1 MLPKPEKGKKLNNNF
16 LSDSE
21 ITKESDEV
29 VAAKK
34 VKSKRRM
41 ILISLIGTA
50 GLSLVFWSV
59 KSIQSFTA
67 SPHPLNFSFNFKFPE
82 LNFKTNTETKTSTS
96 ISSSDLDKFLS
107 DQKLSAIIFKNNDL
121 NNSIYQYNFSNSNI
135 TNFISELSKTKST
148 ETSNIISGLPEGL
161 LFQEKLDTS
170 SNIYGLTINLPN
182 SQITFIIQDTNKSE
196 NFSQNISSFIDQ
208 AYWYSVS
215 QN

>member
-29 VAAKK
+29 IAAKK

-50 GLSLVFWSV
+50 GLSLVFWSI

-67 SPHPLNFSFNFKFPE
+67 SPHPINFNFHLNLPKFNFK
-82 LNFKTNTETKTSTS
+82 TDTETKTSTN
-96 ISSSDLDKFLS
+96 ISTSDLDKFLS
-107 DQKLSAIIFKNNDL
+107 QANLSAIILKKNDF
-121 NNSIYQYNFSNSNI
+121 NNPLYQYNFSNSNI
-135 TNFISELSKTKST
+135 NNFISEISKTKST
-148 ETSNIISGLPEGL
+148 ETSSIVSGLPEGL

-170 SNIYGLTINLPN
+170 SNLYGLTINLPN
-182 SQITFIIQDTNKSE
+182 NQITFIIQDNNKSQ
-196 NFSQNISSFIDQ
+196 NFNQNISSFINQ

>member
-29 VAAKK
+29 VIAKK

-50 GLSLVFWSV
+50 GLSLIFWTV
-59 KSIQSFTA
+59 KGVQSFIS
-67 SPHPLNFSFNFKFPE
+67 SPHPLNFSFNFKLPQF
-82 LNFKTNTETKTSTS
+82 NFKTNTETKTSTS
-96 ISSSDLDKFLS
+96 ILSSDLDKFLS
-107 DQKLSAIIFKNNDL
+107 DQKLSAIIFENNDL
-121 NNSIYQYNFSNSNI
+121 NNPIYQFNFSNSNI
-135 TNFISELSKTKST
+135 TTFISELSKTKST

-161 LFQEKLDTS
+161 LFQEKLDANT
-170 SNIYGLTINLPN
+170 NLYGLTINLPSN
-182 SQITFIIQDTNKSE
+182 QITFIIQDNNKSQ
-196 NFSQNISSFIDQ
+196 NFNQNISSFINQ

>member
-29 VAAKK
+29 IAAKK

-41 ILISLIGTA
+41 ILISLFCTA
-50 GLSLVFWSV
+50 GLSLVFWSI

-67 SPHPLNFSFNFKFPE
+67 SPHPLNFNFHFKLPE
-82 LNFKTNTETKTSTS
+82 FNFKTNTGTKTSTS
-96 ISSSDLDKFLS
+96 ISASDLDKFLS
-107 DQKLSAIIFKNNDL
+107 DQKLSAIIFKKNDL
-121 NNSIYQYNFSNSNI
+121 NNSIYQFNFSNSNI

-170 SNIYGLTINLPN
+170 SGLYGLNVNLPN
-182 SQITFIIQDTNKSE
+182 SQITFIIQDNNKSE
-196 NFSQNISSFIDQ
+196 NFNQNISSFINQ

>member
-21 ITKESDEV
+21 ITKESEEV
-29 VAAKK
+29 IAAKK

-50 GLSLVFWSV
+50 GLSLAFWTV
-59 KSIQSFTA
+59 KGVQSFIS
-67 SPHPLNFSFNFKFPE
+67 SPHPINFSLNFKLPQF
-82 LNFKTNTETKTSTS
+82 NFKTNTETKTSTN
-96 ISSSDLDKFLS
+96 ISTSDLDKFLS
-107 DQKLSAIIFKNNDL
+107 DQKLSAVIFKDNNL
-121 NNSIYQYNFSNSNI
+121 NNPIYQYNFSNSNI
-135 TNFISELSKTKST
+135 ANFISELSKTKST
-148 ETSNIISGLPEGL
+148 ETSSIVSGLPEGL

-170 SNIYGLTINLPN
+170 SNFYGLNINLP
-182 SQITFIIQDTNKSE
+182 SGQITFVIQDNNKSQ
-196 NFSQNISSFIDQ
+196 NFNQNISSFINQ